1 MVLDKSAGNRLCNF
15 AKIIFPFFVCFVL
28 LFCLFVVVVV
38 CLFVF
43 CSCLYRWSE
52 YLGAKDGGCRQVD
65 CMAMRRLQHQG
76 SLQDVCGV

>member
-15 AKIIFPFFVCFVL
+15 AKIIFPFFF
-28 LFCLFVVVVV
+28 FP
-38 CLFVF
+38 
-43 CSCLYRWSE
+43 CLYRWSE
-52 YLGAKDGGCRQVD
+52 YLAAKDGGCRQVD